1 LTNYSRNKTFF
12 EMLFPKKKHETYFR
26 KFGEVGSK
34 GGDGGS
40 GKK

>member
-1 LTNYSRNKTFF
+1 
-12 EMLFPKKKHETYFR
+12 MLFPKKKHGTYFR